1 MYYCKW
7 NKYIVLPRYP
17 ILWCLVL
24 LSCLSYHILGDL
36 SWRFCCCLLPAICW
50 RCKVAAAMGSSRK
63 RGFCCT
69 RRIRWVSRIATAF
82 RTLFDL
88 IIQEA
93 AGMIETLQA
102 ASVCSPEASTI
113 ILWLLILA
121 SSSEYKE
128 SNFFGFETFDR
139 SAGAIRPIFCMI
151 TFFLSRRFFCPLLRD
166 RLLLLSATSRPPSGI
181 NNPKNYETVK
191 IIAKKKIVFT
201 YFFGFLM
208 LWEFIIPFNL
218 YNVADNFRFW
228 ITIWIKCTVLV
239 WVRKGFAFGILKVK
253 SKAKNNICCVCCCC
267 FVFCW
272 NYYY

>member
-1 MYYCKW
+1 MKLKHCTS
-7 NKYIVLPRYP
+7 
-17 ILWCLVL
+17 ILY
-24 LSCLSYHILGDL
+24 CLSYHILGDL
-36 SWRFCCCLLPAICW
+36 SWRFCCCLLPAICC

-63 RGFCCT
+63 SGFCCT

-102 ASVCSPEASTI
+102 APVCSSEASTI

-128 SNFFGFETFDR
+128 SNFFGRCCFETFDR

-181 NNPKNYETVK
+181 NNPKLYETVK
-191 IIAKKKIVFT
+191 IIAKTNSFSPISLDSWNCESLLFPLICIT
-201 YFFGFLM
+201 SLIFSDSA
-208 LWEFIIPFNL
+208 L
-218 YNVADNFRFW
+218 YGLNAR
-228 ITIWIKCTVLV
+228 CL
-239 WVRKGFAFGILKVK
+239 WVRKGFAFGIL
-253 SKAKNNICCVCCCC
+253 
-267 FVFCW
+267 F
-272 NYYY
+272 